1 VQTKLMDALITTAR
15 LILAAVFAVAGT
27 GKLLDRAGT
36 QQAVTSFGLPPV
48 LAPAVARVLPLVEL
62 SVAVGLLPAIS
73 ARGAALGALGLLA
86 VFEIAILASLAR
98 GQRPPCRCFGQLQST
113 PVGWATVARN
123 AGLAALA
130 AVVLAREGGGGS
142 LVVWLAGMTGAE
154 RAMASLAA
162 VALGLAAFQGWL
174 LLQLMRQHGR
184 LVLRLD
190 AVEARLGM
198 GDGRGVVPHAALDHA
213 HAGHPI
219 GTRAPAWELADEA
232 GATATLDGLLGAG
245 APLLLVFLDPS
256 CGACSEL
263 LPALARWQD
272 DAALPLRLATISRRD
287 GTSRASA
294 APGLRP
300 VFLQEGSEVADAYRV
315 HGWPAAVIVRPDG
328 TIGSPVVMGAEAIR
342 QLVAR
347 VGAAP
352 ELAAAPP
359 VADGDG
365 DARAASL
372 PLLVRGSP
380 R

>member
-1 VQTKLMDALITTAR
+1 MDALAATAR

-36 QQAVTSFGLPPV
+36 QQAVTSFGVPSR
-48 LAPAVARVLPLVEL
+48 LAPAVARVLPLGEL
-62 SVAVGLLPAIS
+62 GVAVGLLPALS
-73 ARGAALGALGLLA
+73 AREAALAALGLLGI
-86 VFEIAILASLAR
+86 FELAILASLAR
-98 GQRPPCRCFGQLQST
+98 GRRPPCRCFGQLQST
-113 PVGWATVARN
+113 PVGWSTVARN
-123 AGLAALA
+123 AGLAVLA

-142 LVVWLAGMTGAE
+142 LLAWLSGMTGAE
-154 RAMASLAA
+154 RGMISVAA
-162 VALGLAAFQGWL
+162 LALGVGAVQGWL

-198 GDGRGVVPHAALDHA
+198 GDGVVPHGPSDHA

-219 GTRAPAWELADEA
+219 GTRAPAWQLADEA
-232 GATATLDGLLGAG
+232 GAPATLDELLGAG
-245 APLLLVFLDPS
+245 APLVLVFLDPD
-256 CGACSEL
+256 CGACSGL
-263 LPALARWQD
+263 LPDLARWQD
-272 DAALPLRLATISRRD
+272 DAALPLKLVTVSRRD
-287 GTSRASA
+287 GTSRAYA
-294 APGLRP
+294 AHGLRP
-300 VFLQEGSEVADAYRV
+300 VFLQEGSEVADAYGV
-315 HGWPAAVIVRPDG
+315 SGWPAAVLVRPDG

-342 QLVAR
+342 HLVAH

-359 VADGDG
+359 ANG

-372 PLLVRGSP
+372 PLLARGSP